1 LTFSAADRR
10 FDALRGLVRRHR
22 RLLAAFVAVPA
33 ARRMEIL
40 SDVLRSIERMKTARA
55 ALPIC
60 RTNEN
65 ARAAILGVVGILIGW
80 ARP

>member
-1 LTFSAADRR
+1 MLC
-10 FDALRGLVRRHR
+10 
-22 RLLAAFVAVPA
+22 AVWSVTIASFWRSSP
-33 ARRMEIL
+33 ARRREIL